1 MLVAHWLRCKSSPQL
16 LILLSPEHARE
27 KSPTVEVEPVYEVV
41 TRIDDRET
49 TSRKVLLKVIVATAM
64 RRTYKRSK
72 I

>member
-1 MLVAHWLRCKSSPQL
+1 MLVAHWLRCKPSPQL
-16 LILLSPEHARE
+16 LILLSPENARE